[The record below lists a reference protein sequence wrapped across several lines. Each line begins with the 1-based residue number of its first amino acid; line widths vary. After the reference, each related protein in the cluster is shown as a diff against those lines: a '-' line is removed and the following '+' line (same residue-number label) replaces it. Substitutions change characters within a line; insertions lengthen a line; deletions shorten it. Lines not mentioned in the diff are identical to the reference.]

1 MVNDKKIVHVV
12 PYFQPSFG
20 YEEYYHSLA
29 QSEIGYDVTVVTSAF
44 YNPNLFSGK
53 RVRVATHEDE
63 GLPIKV
69 VRLPSV
75 EFPGMPQNILT
86 GLKKCLVELKPR
98 LLYLHSPE
106 YFCHLLIPRVVKLRS
121 CTIID
126 VHKDGTSQP
135 PGGEELKIRIVRFFK
150 RAIRNVVVRRNV
162 RDCKYVLFYSAS
174 HMHEFQSVHSLPRN
188 VELIATFMPVNT
200 ATFFPS
206 SQARQQFRAR
216 YGIKDEVLVV
226 LSGRLVPD
234 KRVCD
239 LVKAFRDGGREEA
252 VLLLVGSCQQ
262 DYLNEIEH
270 AAGPLW
276 GGRVR
281 HQPKVSS
288 PELAGVYNATDIALW
303 PFHMSVG
310 VLEALACGVTV
321 LTNSETKS
329 YYDALADELIVDG
342 SAEAFVS
349 KINQLIDSQM
359 FKDDGTRSRNANRA
373 KELSYHALAQ
383 HTAGLCEDWAE
394 RKPT

>member
-1 MVNDKKIVHVV
+1 MVSDKKIVHVI

-29 QSEIGYDVTVVTSAF
+29 HSQIGYDVTVVTSAF
-44 YNPNLFSGK
+44 YNPNIFSGK
-53 RVRVATHEDE
+53 RVKVAAHEDV
-63 GLPIKV
+63 GLPIKI

-86 GLKKCLVELKPR
+86 GLKKCLAELKPR
-98 LLYLHSPE
+98 LLFLHSPE
-106 YFCHLLIPRVVKLRS
+106 YFCHLLIPRVVKHQS

-126 VHKDGTSQP
+126 VHKDGTSQTQ
-135 PGGEELKIRIVRFFK
+135 GGKALKVSIASFFK
-150 RAIRNVVVRRNV
+150 RAIRNVVVRLNV
-162 RDCKYVLFYSAS
+162 RDCNYVLFYAAS
-174 HMHEFQSVHSLPRN
+174 HMHEFRSVHNLPRN
-188 VELIATFMPVNT
+188 IELMASFMPVNT

-206 SQARQQFRAR
+206 SQARQKFRAR

-226 LSGRLVPD
+226 LSGRLVRD
-234 KRVCD
+234 KRVSD
-239 LVKAFRDGGREEA
+239 LVRAFSEGSYEEA
-252 VLLLVGSCQQ
+252 VLLLVGSCQL

-276 GGRVR
+276 GGRIRQV
-281 HQPKVSS
+281 PKVSS
-288 PELAGVYNATDIALW
+288 SELAGVYNAADIALW

-321 LTNSETKS
+321 LTNSEAKS
-329 YYDALADELIVDG
+329 YYEALADEFIVDG

-349 KINQLIDSQM
+349 KINQLIDSQI
-359 FKDDGTRSRNANRA
+359 FKDDGTRSRNANKT

-383 HTAGLCEDWAE
+383 HTAGLCEDWTA